1 MKRETITQITA
12 DWIQMTHRVLDL
24 KRIPSIEIRDLLRKT
39 YEVLNHYHK
48 EDMIPKELGEMLLE
62 MDGFLYFAALITDK
76 EFDDN
81 PYLYQA
87 VHSIAEALKAGF
99 FEGHYEKE
107 YPLLQIFDLE
117 EKSHVINLENGYIE
131 DLF

>member
-1 MKRETITQITA
+1 MKRETITQITT
-12 DWIQMTHRVLDL
+12 DWIQMTHRTLSL
-24 KRIPSIEIRDLLRKT
+24 KRIPSIEIRDLFRRT
-39 YEVLNHYHK
+39 YEVLTRYHK

-62 MDGFLYFAALITDK
+62 MDGFLYFASMIGDK

-87 VHSIAEALKAGF
+87 VHSIAEALKNGF
-99 FEGHYEKE
+99 FEGRYEKE
-107 YPLLQIFDLE
+107 YPILLADDANEKPYALDLQ
-117 EKSHVINLENGYIE
+117 NGYVE

>member
-1 MKRETITQITA
+1 MKRETITQITKN
-12 DWIQMTHRVLDL
+12 WIQMTHQVLDL
-24 KRIPSIEIRDLLRKT
+24 KRIPSIEIRDLLRRT

-48 EDMIPKELGEMLLE
+48 EECAPKAVAEMLLE
-62 MDGFLYFAALITDK
+62 MDGFLYFASLITDK

-107 YPLLQIFDLE
+107 YPLLKVFDPKE
-117 EKSHVINLENGYIE
+117 NPCVVDLENGYLE
-131 DLF
+131 DLI